1 MKVYSIG
8 REAGCDIVINDRTD
22 VISRRHATLTVM
34 SFGKMTITDQSTNGT
49 YVNGIRIQ
57 PNTPFPVS
65 RKDKV
70 SFAHVARL
78 DWNQVPDDGAAI
90 MRWSI
95 IGAVTILLI
104 VCAVFGYRYLNQ
116 PDEPV
121 QSNKP
126 VVVDSAEL
134 RRQWEIEQAERNQHI
149 KDSIA
154 RAKQDSIDS
163 VKNAQ
168 ANKPCP
174 VCKKKISACEY
185 GGKHPATCKYPGCG
199 KTINQCPYHGKHPKK
214 TVVEKSDNKLDTGR

>member
-95 IGAVTILLI
+95 IGAVAILLI

-116 PDEPV
+116 PDKPV
-121 QSNKP
+121 QTNNS
-126 VVVDSAEL
+126 VAVDSAAL
-134 RRQWEIEQAERNQHI
+134 RRQWEKEEADRIAAMNKRRN
-149 KDSIA
+149 
-154 RAKQDSIDS
+154 DSIDS

-185 GGKHPATCKYPGCG
+185 GGKHPAMCKYPGCG
-199 KTINQCPYHGKHPKK
+199 KTINQCPFHGNHKK
-214 TVVEKSDNKLDTGR
+214 KPVEQKPESNKLDTGR